1 MCPPNQITCGCDL
14 PTSKNDVVVY
24 DYRIR
29 TESRKLNTRVI
40 SVCRVMHT
48 EHGSELQTYNIVV
61 VTRNL
66 AIANR
71 SLSAVVP
78 VE

>member
-1 MCPPNQITCGCDL
+1 L
-14 PTSKNDVVVY
+14 PTSKSDVVVY

-29 TESRKLNTRVI
+29 TDSRKLNTRVI
-40 SVCRVMHT
+40 GVCRVMHT
-48 EHGSELQTYNIVV
+48 KHGSELQTYNIVV
-61 VTRNL
+61 ATRDL
-66 AIANR
+66 AIADR